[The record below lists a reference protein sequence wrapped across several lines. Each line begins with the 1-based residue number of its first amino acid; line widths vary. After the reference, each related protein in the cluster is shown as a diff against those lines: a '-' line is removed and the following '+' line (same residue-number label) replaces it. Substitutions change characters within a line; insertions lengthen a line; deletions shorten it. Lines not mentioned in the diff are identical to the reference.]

1 VDEVIIDKRDAV
13 IEEEKVSTIVEDE
26 SPAFFAHDVQELV
39 EEGFKLHGGMT
50 VDGGKYYQALI
61 KNEAYGGGGKTR
73 KRRAQKKRK
82 TRRTRK

>member
-1 VDEVIIDKRDAV
+1 MPTRLNYA
-13 IEEEKVSTIVEDE
+13 IVEDE

-61 KNEAYGGGGKTR
+61 KNEMAGGRMTRKAGKGRKSRKTR
-73 KRRAQKKRK
+73 KSNKSRK
-82 TRRTRK
+82 SRK